1 MNNTKYTRNQDELC
15 TNIICIY
22 CDWKFEYFYYAMK
35 IVLALLIIT
44 TVVQLMIT
52 FFILGL
58 FTLTFV
64 KTVFIGEKWECNK
77 LEDDRRV
84 S

>member
-1 MNNTKYTRNQDELC
+1 
-15 TNIICIY
+15 
-22 CDWKFEYFYYAMK
+22 
-35 IVLALLIIT
+35 
-44 TVVQLMIT
+44 MIT